1 MLEKRLLPGG
11 GYTSGSKRNTGSPSL
26 VAGNVAGGLVTRS
39 INFTNDEC
47 EDTEPTIVILPNC
60 RLGLFGWLGGER
72 VAADGRPNA
81 GLFDQK
87 LAFDWVWKYVHL
99 FGGDSTRVTVM
110 GESAGGGSIEHHI
123 TAHGGGGDPARFAR
137 AILQS
142 PTFYPRP
149 ANDEMPENVMQ
160 SILKLTNI
168 TSLAD
173 LREVPSDVLTKVNEL
188 VVANSS
194 YGFFTFGPVVDDTY
208 VPALP
213 GQLLL
218 EGRYHKNISIMLGH
232 NTNEAFLFTS
242 PTLANTTSAFD
253 DLVTQQFPEASGA
266 AKYDIEQVLYPP
278 TFSGSESYVT
288 EFGRQEQLYVD
299 SQFTCNILF
308 LARAEP
314 STAYWYDF
322 NIPPGVHGED
332 LAYTWTTSPPPQSS
346 SFDTTVAVALQED
359 ILSFAA
365 SGVPKTSAGPTCRP
379 YGSVREVLEFN
390 VNGTALGRDDTS
402 EARCAWWQKVPY
414 AD

>member
-1 MLEKRLLPGG
+1 MG
-11 GYTSGSKRNTGSPSL
+11 
-26 VAGNVAGGLVTRS
+26 AGNVAGGLVTRS
-39 INFTNDEC
+39 INSTDDEC
-47 EDTEPTIVILPNC
+47 EDIEPTIVILPNS
-60 RLGLFGWLGGER
+60 RLGLFGWLGGES

-81 GLFDQK
+81 GQFDQE
-87 LAFDWVWKYVHL
+87 LAFDWVQKYVHL
-99 FGGDSTRVTVM
+99 FGDDSTRATVM

-149 ANDEMPENVMQ
+149 ANDEMPENVTQ
-160 SILKLTNI
+160 STLKLTNT
-168 TSLAD
+168 TSPAE
-173 LREVPSDVLTKVNEL
+173 LREVPSDVLMKVNEL

-232 NTNEAFLFTS
+232 NTNEAFLFTP
-242 PTLANTTSAFD
+242 PTLANTTSALD
-253 DLVTQQFPEASGA
+253 DLVIQQFPEASGA

-278 TFSGSESYVT
+278 TFSGSEGYVT
-288 EFGRQEQLYVD
+288 EFGRQEKLYMD
-299 SQFTCNILF
+299 SQFTYNNLF
-308 LARAEP
+308 LAQAEP

-332 LAYTWTTSPPPQSS
+332 VAYTWTTYPPPQSS
-346 SFDTTVAVALQED
+346 SSDTTVAVALHEYT
-359 ILSFAA
+359 LSFAA
-365 SGVPKTSAGPTCRP
+365 SGVPKPSVGPSFGP
-379 YGSVREVLEFN
+379 YGSAREVLEFN
-390 VNGTALGRDDTS
+390 ANGTALGGTTQVKHVVRGGRRRRMRI
-402 EARCAWWQKVPY
+402 EWVWFKWIWPRCNIR
-414 AD
+414 